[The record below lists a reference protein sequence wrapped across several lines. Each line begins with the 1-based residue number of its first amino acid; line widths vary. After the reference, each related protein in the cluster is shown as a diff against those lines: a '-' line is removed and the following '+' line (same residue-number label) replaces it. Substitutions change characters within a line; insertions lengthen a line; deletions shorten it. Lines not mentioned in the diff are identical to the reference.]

1 MQAQEPIF
9 YDQTGRRW
17 RRLRRG
23 ALVTGIVTTLVLVV
37 AAIAVLIPPLLP
49 SLPLKQT
56 AADSLGRTARSARP
70 QPRRIVSA
78 RAERERLLSRQKLF
92 AELQKHPAPPSR
104 RYSQM
109 SITRPRIRYD
119 SALAA
124 RSPHDPIV
132 VGFYVN
138 WDDNSLVSLRQRI
151 DSLDWV
157 VAEWVLLGRGAD
169 SVPFSYQVDRRVLAL
184 AARGEHH
191 PQVLALITNFT
202 GEDFDPRAVAKLID
216 HPRIRK
222 KAIADLV
229 AMLEQYNLAGV
240 TIDFEQIPPA
250 MHPRILSFLRELKA
264 ALAPSG
270 RLLTQALPVDDPTW
284 PIAEYAR
291 INDRVFAMLYDEHDA
306 SDEPGPIA
314 SNAWFVRSLDQ
325 VLRSLP
331 PEKVI
336 AAVGQ
341 YGYHWVD
348 TTETAEQLDF
358 QEMIQLARDAE
369 VHPALDSITGNP
381 TFSWTDSTDVR
392 HIVWY
397 LDAVTAF
404 NEVRLALARG
414 VAGVGVWRLG
424 SEDPS
429 IWSVL
434 GRGGLA
440 PRAAPL
446 DTIRNSYDVEFV
458 GSGEILR
465 MVAEPTFGRRSLVID
480 PATGLVTH
488 EQVLDYPSTY
498 VIRRYGRRDKQIALT
513 FDDGPDPV
521 FTGMILDTLR
531 SRGVHATFFIIG
543 QNAEVHPEILK
554 RTFREGHEIGNHTF
568 THPNLALVGK
578 SVTRVELNATERLIE
593 AVLDRR
599 TALLRPP
606 YFGDAEPTTAD
617 ELVPISIAQGL
628 GYITV
633 GLHIDPDDWAEPGV
647 DSIIARTLNQLYRG
661 NIVLLH
667 DSGGDRRQTVAALGP
682 LIDSIKARGYQLVT
696 VSELAHIRP
705 EVAMAP
711 LPPGSRLERF
721 VELTS
726 FSLVG
731 SGELVLRAVFLLAMV
746 LGGARLLF
754 ILSLAMVQ
762 RFRSHHA
769 PATDFHPTVSVIV
782 PAYREELVII
792 RTVESLLAQG
802 YEGMEIIVV
811 DDGSPD
817 RTYEVT
823 RHAFEGRSD
832 VRVFRKE
839 NGGKSSALNFG
850 LAYVRGDI
858 VVALDADTLFPPGTI
873 AALVAPLVDPRVG
886 AVAGNAKV
894 GNRINLVT
902 RWQAIEY
909 VTSQNLDRRAFALL
923 NCITVVPGA
932 IGAWRR
938 QLVREAGGFSD
949 QTLAEDQDLTMTL
962 LRQGWHIA
970 YADRAVALTE
980 APDTLKALAKQRF
993 RWCFGTLQCAWKHR
1007 GVLLRPRYGTMGL
1020 IAMPNIWLFQLL
1032 LPSISPAADLL
1043 FLWSLVTVWLNKV
1056 QHGAEYAMQ
1065 TLEQVLFFYSV
1076 FLLVDWLTALIALW
1090 MEEGEDRALSWL
1102 VLLQRFVYRQVMY
1115 WVVIRAL
1122 VAALRGRVIGW
1133 GKLER
1138 KATVAMGSTNSD

>member
-1 MQAQEPIF
+1 
-9 YDQTGRRW
+9 
-17 RRLRRG
+17 
-23 ALVTGIVTTLVLVV
+23 V
-37 AAIAVLIPPLLP
+37 
-49 SLPLKQT
+49 
-56 AADSLGRTARSARP
+56 
-70 QPRRIVSA
+70 
-78 RAERERLLSRQKLF
+78 
-92 AELQKHPAPPSR
+92 
-104 RYSQM
+104 
-109 SITRPRIRYD
+109 
-119 SALAA
+119 
-124 RSPHDPIV
+124 
-132 VGFYVN
+132 
-138 WDDNSLVSLRQRI
+138 
-151 DSLDWV
+151 
-157 VAEWVLLGRGAD
+157 
-169 SVPFSYQVDRRVLAL
+169 
-184 AARGEHH
+184 
-191 PQVLALITNFT
+191 
-202 GEDFDPRAVAKLID
+202 
-216 HPRIRK
+216 
-222 KAIADLV
+222 
-229 AMLEQYNLAGV
+229 
-240 TIDFEQIPPA
+240 
-250 MHPRILSFLRELKA
+250 
-264 ALAPSG
+264 
-270 RLLTQALPVDDPTW
+270 TW

-291 INDRVFAMLYDEHDA
+291 INDRVFAMLYDENDA

-314 SNAWFVRSLDQ
+314 SNAWFQRSLDQ
-325 VLRSLP
+325 VLRTLP
-331 PEKVI
+331 AEKVI
-336 AAVGQ
+336 AVVGQ

-348 TTETAEQLDF
+348 SSETAEQLDF
-358 QEMIQLARDAE
+358 QEMIQAARDHQ
-369 VHPALDSITGNP
+369 VHPALDSVTGNP
-381 TFSWTDSTDVR
+381 TFAWSDSGVQ

-397 LDAVTAF
+397 LDAVTAY
-404 NEVRLALARG
+404 NQIKVALSRG
-414 VAGVGVWRLG
+414 VGGVGIWRLG

-429 IWSVL
+429 LWSVL

-440 PRAAPL
+440 RSAAPL
-446 DTIRNSYDVEFV
+446 DTIVNSYDVEFI

-465 MVAEPTFGRRSLVID
+465 MVAEPTFGRRSLTID
-480 PATGLVTH
+480 PATGMVTR
-488 EQVLDYPSTY
+488 EQVLQYPSTY
-498 VIRRYGRRDKQIALT
+498 VIRRYGRRDKEIALT

-521 FTGMILDTLR
+521 FTPMILDTLR

-543 QNAEVHPEILK
+543 ENAEVHPELLR
-554 RTFREGHEIGNHTF
+554 RTYHEGHEIGNHTF

-593 AVLDRR
+593 AVLNRR

-617 ELVPISIAQGL
+617 ELVPISVAQEL

-633 GLHIDPDDWAEPGV
+633 GLHIDPDDWAIPGV
-647 DSIIARTLNQLYRG
+647 DSIISRTLAQLDRG
-661 NIVLLH
+661 HIVLLH
-667 DSGGDRRQTVAALGP
+667 DSGGDRYQTVAALGP
-682 LIDSIKARGYQLVT
+682 LIDSLKARGYRLVT

-705 EVAMAP
+705 DVAMAP
-711 LPPGSRLERF
+711 LPPGSRLGRF

-726 FSLVG
+726 FSMVG
-731 SGELVLRAVFLLAMV
+731 GGELALRAVFLLAMV

-754 ILSLAMVQ
+754 ILSLAVVQ
-762 RFRSHHA
+762 RIRSHRA
-769 PATDFHPTVSVIV
+769 PVTGFHPTVSVIV

-802 YEGMEIIVV
+802 YEGLDIIVV

-817 RTYEVT
+817 RTAEVC
-823 RHAFEGRSD
+823 RHAFADRSD

-850 LAYVRGDI
+850 LAYVRGEI
-858 VVALDADTLFPPGTI
+858 VVAMDADTLFPPGTI
-873 AALVAPLVDPRVG
+873 AALVAPLEQPRVG

-894 GNRINLVT
+894 GNRLNLVT

-970 YADRAVALTE
+970 YADKAVALTE
-980 APDTLKALAKQRF
+980 APDTLRALAKQRF

-1032 LPSISPAADLL
+1032 LPAISPAADLL

-1056 QHGAEYAMQ
+1056 QHGTEYAMQ

-1076 FLLVDWLTALIALW
+1076 FLLVDWLTAVIALW
-1090 MEEGEDRALSWL
+1090 MEEGEERWLSWL
-1102 VLLQRFVYRQVMY
+1102 VLLQRFAYRQVMY
-1115 WVVIRAL
+1115 WVVIRSL

-1133 GKLER
+1133 GSLER

>member
-9 YDQTGRRW
+9 YDESGRRW

-23 ALVTGIVTTLVLVV
+23 ALVAGVVTTLLFVI
-37 AAIAVLIPPLLP
+37 AAITVLIPPLLP
-49 SLPLKQT
+49 DLPLLQT
-56 AADSLGRTARSARP
+56 ANDSLGRVARSGRVA
-70 QPRRIVSA
+70 PRRVISA
-78 RAERERLLSRQKLF
+78 RAERERLLSRQRLF
-92 AELQKHPAPPSR
+92 AELEKHPAPPAR
-104 RYSQM
+104 HYSQM
-109 SITRPRIRYD
+109 SIVRPRIRYD

-124 RSPHDPIV
+124 RSPADPIV
-132 VGFYVN
+132 AGFYVN

-169 SVPFSYQVDRRVLAL
+169 TVPFTYQVDRRVLAL
-184 AARGEHH
+184 AAGAANH
-191 PQVLALITNFT
+191 PQVFAMITNYT
-202 GEDFDPRAVAKLID
+202 GEDFEAKAVAHLVD
-216 HPRIRK
+216 NPRIRK

-229 AMLEQYNLAGV
+229 AMLDQYNLAGV
-240 TIDFEQIPPA
+240 TIDFEQIPA
-250 MHPRILSFLRELKA
+250 RMHPKILAFLGELRA

-270 RLLTQALPVDDPTW
+270 RLLTQCLPVDDATW

-291 INDRVFAMLYDEHDA
+291 LNDRVFVMLYDENDA

-314 SNAWFVRSLDQ
+314 SDGWFQHSLSLA
-325 VLRSLP
+325 LRSLP
-331 PEKVI
+331 REKVI
-336 AAVGQ
+336 ATVGQ

-348 TTETAEQLDF
+348 SSETAELLDF
-358 QEMIQLARDAE
+358 QEMIQAARDRNI
-369 VHPALDSITGNP
+369 HPALDTVSGNP
-381 TFSWTDSTDVR
+381 TFAWSDSGTR

-397 LDAVTAF
+397 LDAVTAY
-404 NEVRLALARG
+404 NQIRTALANG
-414 VAGVGVWRLG
+414 VAGVGIWRLG

-440 PRAAPL
+440 SNPAPL

-465 MVAEPTFGRRSLVID
+465 MVAEPTPGRRTLSID
-480 PATGLVTH
+480 PHTGRIIR
-488 EQVLDYPSTY
+488 EQITDYPSTY

-521 FTGMILDTLR
+521 FTPMILDTLR

-543 QNAEVHPEILK
+543 ENAEVHPDLLR

-593 AVLDRR
+593 AVLNRR

-617 ELVPISIAQGL
+617 ELVPISVAQTL

-633 GLHIDPDDWAEPGV
+633 GLHIDPDDWARPGV
-647 DSIIARTLNQLYRG
+647 DSIIARTLKQLDRG
-661 NIVLLH
+661 NVVLLH
-667 DSGGDRRQTVAALGP
+667 DSGGDRYQTVAALGP
-682 LIDSIKARGYQLVT
+682 LIDSIKARGYSLVT
-696 VSELAHIRP
+696 VSELAHIPRD
-705 EVAMAP
+705 VAMAP
-711 LPPGSRLERF
+711 LAPGSRIGRF

-731 SGELVLRAVFLLAMV
+731 TGELVLRAVFLLAMV

-754 ILSLAMVQ
+754 ILSLAIIQ
-762 RFRSHHA
+762 RIRSHRA
-769 PATDFHPTVSVIV
+769 PVTNFHPTVSVIV
-782 PAYREELVII
+782 PAYREELVIL
-792 RTVESLLAQG
+792 RTIESLLAQG
-802 YEGMEIIVV
+802 YDGLEIIVV
-811 DDGSPD
+811 DDGSSD
-817 RTYEVT
+817 RTYEVSQ
-823 RHAFEGRSD
+823 RAFGNQSG
-832 VRVFRKE
+832 VRIFRKE

-850 LAYVRGDI
+850 LAYVTGEV

-873 AALVAPLVDPRVG
+873 KALVAPLEDPRVG

-894 GNRINLVT
+894 GNRLNLVT

-938 QLVREAGGFSD
+938 QLVTEAGGFSD

-962 LRQGWHIA
+962 LRQGWRIA
-970 YADRAVALTE
+970 YADKAVALTE
-980 APDTLKALAKQRF
+980 APDNLKSLAKQRF
-993 RWCFGTLQCAWKHR
+993 RWSFGTLQCAWKHR
-1007 GVLLRPRYGTMGL
+1007 GVLLRPKYGTMGL
-1020 IAMPNIWLFQLL
+1020 VAMPNIWIFQLL
-1032 LPSISPAADLL
+1032 LPAISPAADLL
-1043 FLWSLVTVWLNKV
+1043 FLWSLVSVWINKV
-1056 QHGAEYAMQ
+1056 QHGSEYAMQ
-1065 TLEQVLFFYSV
+1065 TLQQVLFFYSV
-1076 FLLVDWLTALIALW
+1076 FLLVDLTTALVALW
-1090 MEEGEDRALSWL
+1090 MEEGEERWLSWL
-1102 VLLQRFVYRQVMY
+1102 VLLQRFAYRQVMY
-1115 WVVIRAL
+1115 WVVLRSL

-1138 KATVAMGSTNSD
+1138 KATVAFGSTNSD